1 MMMFVVVIGGGGAG
15 HYLAERLT
23 QVGHKVTVID
33 TNPDVLKEL
42 SSKMPSVSTI
52 VGDGSKLETLRKAG
66 LEKADILAI
75 LTGVDARNVAIAML
89 AKNEFRI
96 PRVVTRVN
104 DPKHEWLFDRQT
116 GIDHAFNQDALLVEA
131 IMKAIQTT

>member
-1 MMMFVVVIGGGGAG
+1 MEMFVVIVGGGGAG
-15 HYLAERLT
+15 SYLASRLT
-23 QVGHKVTVID
+23 SEGHKVAVVDI
-33 TNPDVLKEL
+33 NSDVLKEL
-42 SSKMPSVSTI
+42 SSKIPSISTI

-89 AKNEFRI
+89 AKNEFQV

-116 GIDHAFNQDALLVEA
+116 GIDHAFNQDALLVES
-131 IMKAIQTT
+131 IMKAIRTA